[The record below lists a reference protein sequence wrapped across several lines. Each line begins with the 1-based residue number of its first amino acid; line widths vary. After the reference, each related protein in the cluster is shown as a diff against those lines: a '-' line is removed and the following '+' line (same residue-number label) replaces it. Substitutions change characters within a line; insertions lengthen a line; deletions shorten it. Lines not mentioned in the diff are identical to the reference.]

1 MFENT
6 LAFRH
11 SLKKNKLLEQL
22 EKAKDAGKDWLVKQI
37 EEKLDILNK
46 KYYPNVFW
54 NSAELGTYK
63 KEENKEE

>member
-6 LAFRH
+6 LAFKH
-11 SLKKNKLLEQL
+11 SLKKNKLLDQL

-46 KYYPNVFW
+46 KYYSNVFW